1 MKLGLTLALLIGGTA
16 TTKMS
21 ILATA
26 TNTTTTMLSRILG
39 AFHGALVSDA
49 LCLGSHYEYD
59 APTIKS
65 AYGGK
70 RIERYM
76 SPGELLGGSTH
87 GVGWGRRNY
96 HPGQKAGDRPI
107 MESIISSG
115 WNIYLCIVRIRQVQQ
130 LIYKT
135 FYHTGLI
142 DLRVTG
148 VHGYVPRQN

>member
-76 SPGELLGGSTH
+76 SPGDLLGGSTH

-96 HPGQKAGDRPI
+96 HPGQKAGD
-107 MESIISSG
+107 
-115 WNIYLCIVRIRQVQQ
+115 Q
-130 LIYKT
+130 T
-135 FYHTGLI
+135 
-142 DLRVTG
+142 DLWRV
-148 VHGYVPRQN
+148 